1 MNQTRKLPALLLVL
15 LLLTGCSAPEGK
27 ETEAPAQPPTEI
39 TAPVETVPETTAA
52 PVPETTT
59 SPVPETTEAPTEET
73 VPYEVTI
80 TPVITSSQT
89 QVTVTTADEF
99 LAAIGP
105 DTEIIVDAPLIDFSQ
120 ASNYGQNVSSQYYYW
135 NETFD
140 GPELMICGVSNLTIR
155 GSGEDRTANVLS
167 SVPRYSNVL
176 CFLNCSNIHV
186 VGFTAGHT
194 VEPGSCTGGVLFFE
208 NSQDILIEN
217 CGLFGCGTLGV
228 IGYSSK
234 NMQIVNNEIYECSI
248 GGVEFTNCDDVNV
261 DGNIFRDL
269 GGRVFRVYGCG
280 SITCNGEAV
289 DDFSPRQ

>member
-1 MNQTRKLPALLLVL
+1 MNQIRKLLALLLVL
-15 LLLTGCSAPEGK
+15 LLLTGCSAPGGK
-27 ETEAPAQPPTEI
+27 ETEAPAQPPTE
-39 TAPVETVPETTAA
+39 TSAPVETVPETTEA
-52 PVPETTT
+52 PVPETTEV
-59 SPVPETTEAPTEET
+59 PVRQTTEAPTEET

-89 QVTVTTADEF
+89 QVIVTTADEF
-99 LAAIGP
+99 LAAIAP

-120 ASNYGQNVSSQYYYW
+120 ASNYGQNVSGQYYYW
-135 NETFD
+135 SEAFD
-140 GPELMICGVSNLTIR
+140 GPELFIDSVSNLTIR
-155 GSGEDRTANVLS
+155 GSGEDRTTNVLS

-176 CFLNCSNIHV
+176 TFQNCSNIHV
-186 VGFTAGHT
+186 VGLTAGHT
-194 VEPGSCTGGVLFFE
+194 VEPGDCTGGVLQFI

-248 GGVEFTNCDDVNV
+248 GGVEFTNCANVNV

-269 GGRVFRVYGCG
+269 GGPVFRVYDCV
-280 SITCNGEAV
+280 SITCNGESV
-289 DDFSPRQ
+289 YNT